1 MLTGDKLTGVRPSVS
16 LPSVKRISARQW
28 LVYQDLWS
36 KRMIFSDMVSGKDID
51 LTAETQRHGPVNMLE
66 SLENPFSKAQLK
78 ALRVQM
84 GKSEEGTDGQL
95 RKWLFRKFI
104 TYSNQTGMYT
114 KTEEYL
120 KNVKM

>member
-1 MLTGDKLTGVRPSVS
+1 
-16 LPSVKRISARQW
+16 
-28 LVYQDLWS
+28 
-36 KRMIFSDMVSGKDID
+36 MIFSDMVSGKDID

-95 RKWLFRKFI
+95 RKWLFCKFI